1 MNRSYSKIRH
11 IQEANKSLEKR
22 VISDNEM
29 SRFIKNAIKESVL
42 PIIQEGDELCD
53 ILCNRKQAKFGSNG
67 EVVKL
72 IQNALVKCGYN
83 AEKQGGG
90 MVQGCKDDYRKC
102 DGKFREE
109 TKKAT
114 EEFQRAHGGLKV
126 DGAVGPET
134 LKMLGEKCITLPDCK
149 CNELKT
155 DEPDDTDQEWWTLI
169 DNGDAKFGDCNKINA
184 CLYQTLKN
192 NPVFSWDKFLSCMGG
207 EVIDNKPKKSE
218 YCKKYNCPVTF
229 NKMPFRDTKDGF
241 DMNFINDCVKNGC
254 TTIVN

>member
-1 MNRSYSKIRH
+1 MNKSYSKIRH

-72 IQNALVKCGYN
+72 IQNALVKCGHN

-109 TKKAT
+109 TKRAT
-114 EEFQRAHGGLKV
+114 EEFQRATGLED
-126 DGAVGPET
+126 DGAVGVIT
-134 LKMLGEKCITLPDCK
+134 LKKLGEKCLTLPK
-149 CNELKT
+149 CECDELKT
-155 DEPDDTDQEWWTLI
+155 DEKDKTNQEWWKLI
-169 DNGDAKFGDCNKINA
+169 GKDDPKFGDCSKINA
-184 CLYQTLKN
+184 CIYQTLKN
-192 NPVFSWDKFLSCMGG
+192 NPVFIWDKFLSCMGG
-207 EVIDNKPKKSE
+207 EVIDNKPTPNDCSK
-218 YCKKYNCPVTF
+218 CPDTF
-229 NKMPFRDTKDGF
+229 NRMPTIGKKDSIDMKFIESCISRKCTK
-241 DMNFINDCVKNGC
+241 V
-254 TTIVN
+254 VY